1 MFYIAVCDDEEYF
14 RIREEQLIIKY
25 MDRKGYHYKIE
36 LFESGSEILNLGKAV
51 AKFDIIFLDIN
62 MEKMD
67 GIETAKRIRMNT
79 KDAYIVFITAFI
91 TYALEGYKVDAV
103 RYLLKE
109 DEYLEKAVYEC
120 LDAIIYKMNY
130 EEYKHTFQFQEGMV
144 ELYYEDILYVESSLH
159 KLIFHM
165 AAENTGRYTIYEK
178 LDAVDELLHE
188 AGFCRIHKS
197 FLVNL
202 KYVEDI
208 ERYKVKLSNGIC
220 LRASKSR
227 YLNARNE
234 LICYRGEI

>member
-14 RIREEQLIIKY
+14 RIREEQLIVKY
-25 MDRKGYHYKIE
+25 MDRKGYHYEIE
-36 LFESGSEILNLGKAV
+36 LFESGSEILDLGKAV
-51 AKFDIIFLDIN
+51 AKFDIIFLDVN

-67 GIETAKRIRMNT
+67 GIETAKRIRMST
-79 KDAYIVFITAFI
+79 KDAYIVFITAFV

-120 LDAIIYKMNY
+120 LDTIIYKMNY
-130 EEYKHTFQFQEGMV
+130 EEYKHTFEFQEGMV

-165 AAENTGRYTIYEK
+165 AAENAGRYTIYEK
-178 LDAVDELLHE
+178 LDVVDKLLHE

-202 KYVEDI
+202 KYVENI
-208 ERYKVKLSNGIC
+208 ERYEVRLSNGIC
-220 LRASKSR
+220 LRVSKSR

-234 LICYRGEI
+234 FICYRGEI